1 MIPQYQNTKLDL
13 YIQCRN
19 GHYGCSKC
27 FNKLKTCPMC
37 RVALRYKI
45 KSFSPEPTRI
55 AKIELKRLGAA
66 QSFDSQKI
74 GDMFKCTV
82 CCNVPTANPLWQCSN
97 GHIKCETCSRFYRS
111 PCPLCFEKPIFSMAL
126 QGSYFTGARS
136 LKRFLKRLLNLAGF
150 NAMVAKKSSQSW
162 EITKKICAN
171 TDLTII
177 IHQ

>member
-1 MIPQYQNTKLDL
+1 
-13 YIQCRN
+13 
-19 GHYGCSKC
+19 
-27 FNKLKTCPMC
+27 MC

-45 KSFSPEPTRI
+45 KSFSPELTRI

-97 GHIKCETCSRFYRS
+97 GHIKCETCSCFYRS

-126 QGSYFTGARS
+126 QRIIFHRS
-136 LKRFLKRLLNLAGF
+136 QITEKILEKVAKPCRFQRYGCKEVITELGNHEKDMCKYGF
-150 NAMVAKKSSQSW
+150 NNLCSVGHRNLFLCYW
-162 EITKKICAN
+162 VVV
-171 TDLTII
+171 LTIGSS
-177 IHQ
+177 